1 MWILLISHS
10 IQRAD
15 YSASAFIQNMGVNH
29 CCTEIRMTKQ
39 LLHCSNVVAV
49 FKKEY
54 IFLLSVLADAGEH
67 HDEGEDIEE
76 GGDDGEEE
84 FYERDAVYFDAF

>member
-1 MWILLISHS
+1 
-10 IQRAD
+10 
-15 YSASAFIQNMGVNH
+15 
-29 CCTEIRMTKQ
+29 MTKQ

-67 HDEGEDIEE
+67 HDEGEDVEE
-76 GGDDGEEE
+76 GRDDGEEQ
-84 FYERDAVYFDAF
+84 FYERDAEYFYAF